1 MNSMMFSG
9 GGTALVIGEASADR
23 GCRGL
28 PRVAV
33 KEPVWRVKPKKKK
46 GSASLLLRFHYIDV
60 ATLKVQGIRR
70 LLCCFR
76 LNIFFSNLH
85 FIFNS

>member
-1 MNSMMFSG
+1 MNSMIFSG

-33 KEPVWRVKPKKKK
+33 KEPVWRVKPKKK
-46 GSASLLLRFHYIDV
+46 D
-60 ATLKVQGIRR
+60 QR
-70 LLCCFR
+70 LYYYDFTT
-76 LNIFFSNLH
+76 
-85 FIFNS
+85 

>member
-1 MNSMMFSG
+1 MFSG

-33 KEPVWRVKPKKKK
+33 KEPVWRVKPKKK
-46 GSASLLLRFHYIDV
+46 D
-60 ATLKVQGIRR
+60 QR
-70 LLCCFR
+70 LYYYDFTT
-76 LNIFFSNLH
+76 
-85 FIFNS
+85 